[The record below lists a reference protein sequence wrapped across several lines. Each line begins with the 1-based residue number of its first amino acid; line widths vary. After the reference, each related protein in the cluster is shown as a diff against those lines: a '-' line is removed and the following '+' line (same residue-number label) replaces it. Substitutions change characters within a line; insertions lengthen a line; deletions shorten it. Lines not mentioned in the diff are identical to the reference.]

1 MIVLESWERARFEE
15 ELLYY
20 TKFYQQ
26 SGDTIPLVHEL
37 IIKRMGKHLVTLCFL
52 LVQSPFGLAYE
63 SLERVAF
70 RPEAALVKFAPDPE
84 PVPEVWRILL

>member
-1 MIVLESWERARFEE
+1 MIVLEAWERARFEE

-20 TKFYQQ
+20 TRFFQQ
-26 SGDTIPLVHEL
+26 SGDTLPLEHTL
-37 IIKRMGKHLVTLCFL
+37 IIKRLGRHVVTLTFL

-63 SLERVAF
+63 SLERVIF
-70 RPEAALVKFAPDPE
+70 RPETALVKLAPDAP